1 MFNLISSRLPNTQS
15 VGIDI
20 LSNNVQCKRLNRF
33 HSHPFKH
40 LYTARCSVGWHS
52 QPLNRHS
59 HPFAVHRQP
68 LNRHSH
74 PFTVHRQ
81 PLNRQVIHSQCTGS
95 HSIGSHLLTVHRQP
109 LNRHSHLLTV
119 HRQPLNRHSHLWT
132 VHRQPLNRHNHLLT
146 VHSQPINRHSHLLTV
161 HRQPLNRHSHP
172 FTVHSQ
178 PLRQLA
184 MTSIQRRF
192 GTISTGRY
200 HNQVN
205 QTVRQSATW
214 HSSLSR
220 Q

>member
-59 HPFAVHRQP
+59 HPFA
-68 LNRHSH
+68 
-74 PFTVHRQ
+74 
-81 PLNRQVIHSQCTGS
+81 
-95 HSIGSHLLTVHRQP
+95 
-109 LNRHSHLLTV
+109 
-119 HRQPLNRHSHLWT
+119 